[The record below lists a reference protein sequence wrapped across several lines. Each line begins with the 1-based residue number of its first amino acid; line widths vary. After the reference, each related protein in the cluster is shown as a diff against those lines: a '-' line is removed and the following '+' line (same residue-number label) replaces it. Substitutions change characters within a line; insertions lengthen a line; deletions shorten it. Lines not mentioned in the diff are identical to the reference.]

1 MKYFVT
7 GASGWIGSHA
17 TAELI
22 ARGHQVVGL
31 ARTDDSAAKVRALG
45 AEVFRG
51 TIDEPEALRAPADAA
66 DGVIHLAFNH
76 DFSAHH
82 AAIETDM
89 AVMTVLLDTL
99 AGSDRPF
106 VFASGVLGKA
116 APGVV
121 ATEDTVI
128 DPATAGSPRI
138 LNGDFAMSYA
148 EKGVRPIAAA
158 FAPTVH
164 GEGDHG
170 FMAAY
175 VAMDRLTGAA
185 GYVGD
190 GANTWP
196 AVNIADAAALVALG
210 AEKAPAGSV
219 LHAVGEQGV
228 AHRAIAEAI
237 GRQTGLPVRAFAE
250 GEVAEKAPQ
259 FTWLERFLGVSA
271 LASSTATQRLLG
283 WTPTHPTLVEDLD
296 AGFYTRG

>member
-7 GASGWIGSHA
+7 GASGWIGSHT
-17 TAELI
+17 TAELL

-31 ARTDDSAAKVRALG
+31 ARNDEGAAKIRAMG

-51 TIDEPEALRAPADAA
+51 TIDEPDALRAPAEAS

-76 DFSAHH
+76 DFSAHL
-82 AAIETDM
+82 AAIETDRAVM
-89 AVMTVLLDTL
+89 AVLLEAL
-99 AGSDRPF
+99 VGSDRPF
-106 VFASGVLGKA
+106 VFASGVLGKT

-121 ATEDTVI
+121 ATERMEI

-138 LNGDFAMSYA
+138 LNGDFAFSYA
-148 EKGVRPIAAA
+148 DKGVRPIAAA

-175 VAMDRLTGAA
+175 VSMDRLTGAS

-190 GANTWP
+190 GRNTWP

-210 AEKAPAGSV
+210 VEKAPAGSV

-228 AHRAIAEAI
+228 MHRDIAEAI
-237 GRQTGLPVRAFAE
+237 GRQTGLPVRAFAD

-259 FTWLERFLGVSA
+259 FAWLERFLGVSA
-271 LASSTATQRLLG
+271 LASSTATQQLLG
-283 WTPTHPTLVEDLD
+283 WSPTHPTLVDDLD
-296 AGFYTRG
+296 AGYYTR